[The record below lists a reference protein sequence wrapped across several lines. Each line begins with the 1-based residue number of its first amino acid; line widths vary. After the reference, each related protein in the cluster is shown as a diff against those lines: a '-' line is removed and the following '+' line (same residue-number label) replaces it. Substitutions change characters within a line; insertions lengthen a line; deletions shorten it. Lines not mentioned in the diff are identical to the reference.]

1 MTPIAVDITGIHDVI
16 GDLTLQ
22 IFKVFQEKDEGRKA
36 ELVKGLK
43 ETHFPHYLALLEKRA
58 QGSGAPVMGRA
69 RLHTGVRYFK
79 DSVIGPQILDAI
91 LKMTKMY

>member
-1 MTPIAVDITGIHDVI
+1 MLADDVI

-43 ETHFPHYLALLEKRA
+43 ETHFPRYLALLEKRA

-69 RLHTGVRYFK
+69 RLHTGVRHFK
-79 DSVIGPQILDAI
+79 DSVGPQLQDAI
-91 LKMTKMY
+91 PLRPRPLLHYS